1 MLYRGTV
8 TLPRLNAHRAVLAA
22 AALTTIVAAAL
33 ATTLVVF
40 SGQAL
45 PRSVHQRLTAASGT
59 SMVID
64 GPVTSSDAAGYTAAL
79 RSDVATALEGA
90 PSAFYHAYWSDPLG
104 LPIGRGKV
112 VPIAEAA
119 VFENVA
125 SHAHLLAGA
134 WPTAPASGGPIPAAL
149 PASAA
154 ALLHVSPGDRLRL
167 LDRVT
172 KRPVSFL
179 VTGLFQANSGA
190 YWSLNQIPAN
200 GSSSLG
206 GFVTYG
212 PLVVNQ
218 AVLPGRLAV
227 FEGSWVDQPDT
238 SAIPLGNF
246 RTVAAHVSALRQ
258 TVSNSPAIVG
268 LALSTNLDSV
278 LDGTATSLGVSR
290 SLLAI
295 TAVELFLLAGAALV
309 AAAQLLAA
317 QREGEYAMLAAR
329 GATRPQLVR
338 MAMAEAVPLCLL
350 AGVAGAAAGTWLAG
364 RIAARES
371 GTLAGAWWG
380 PTVVA
385 AGAALIIMA
394 PAALAPTPGAARI
407 RRGRQ
412 AAISAASRAGT
423 DVAVLLLAVLAGWQL
438 RRYSAASTGPNGGT
452 GIDPV
457 LALAPALA
465 LAGGTIAALRILPA
479 AGKAGDRLAA
489 RGRRLTAAMASWQVS
504 RQPLRQGGT
513 VLLIVLAVATS
524 TLALAQHQSWLRS
537 NRDQAAFEAGADVRA
552 DLSQPLP
559 TGQTGRLATLPG
571 VRGAMPV
578 VVADSSTN
586 AGSPLIAFDPGQ
598 AAQIAL
604 LRPDESPLPAAAL
617 FRKVQLAGARPGVL
631 IKGPADVIH
640 LTAALGPAR
649 LHLAPASVVITIDD
663 ADGNAYQLALGT
675 LSGDGR
681 PHTLTVRV
689 ASPGSGSAVIYP
701 LRLTAMAVDYTL
713 PETRV
718 RVPATFRV
726 LSVNSAT
733 GSALSG
739 WRGDASSDELTSLD
753 ESYSSSAGY
762 LAPGFISSRL
772 GSDGAWT
779 ATFNSGWGSVSSF
792 GLAIYSAPEGPL
804 EGELDL
810 TVASPRAGAI
820 PGIATR
826 AFLAANSA
834 RLGDAVTVTV
844 GGDATLV
851 VRIVAVVSTFPTVTS
866 PFGAL
871 IVDLP
876 SVQDDLASQSLPP
889 LPVTEWWLSTA
900 GARVPSQLAGVL
912 PPGSAVTSAA
922 ALAAGLAAN
931 PMTAVPQQALLA
943 IAIAAGVL
951 AVTGCCVA
959 IAVGIRQRR
968 AENALLAALGVAP
981 GGAARQLCL
990 ERLMLGLPSA
1000 LAGVILGAVIA
1011 ELLVPA
1017 VTLTAN
1023 ASLPVPS
1030 VIIQFDWVQTLPLAL
1045 AVAALPVLVAT
1056 AVIARRPDPAA
1067 ELRTA
1072 EAA

>member
-1 MLYRGTV
+1 MRYRGTF

-22 AALTTIVAAAL
+22 AALTTLVAAAL

-59 SMVID
+59 PMVIS
-64 GPVTSSDAAGYTAAL
+64 GPVTSSDAPGYTAAL
-79 RSDVATALEGA
+79 RSDVNTALEGA
-90 PSAFYHAYWSDPLG
+90 PSAFFHAYWSDPLG
-104 LPIGRGKV
+104 LPISRGQD

-119 VFENVA
+119 VFEGVT
-125 SHAHLLAGA
+125 SHARLLAGA
-134 WPTAPASGGPIPAAL
+134 WPAAPAPGRPIPAAL

-154 ALLHVSPGDRLRL
+154 ALLHVLPGDLLRLR
-167 LDRVT
+167 DRVT

-179 VTGLFQANSGA
+179 VTGLFQATSGV
-190 YWSLNQIPAN
+190 YWSLNQIPAS
-200 GSSSLG
+200 GSSTLG

-212 PLVVNQ
+212 PLVVNP

-227 FEGSWVDQPDT
+227 FGGSWVDQPDT
-238 SAIPLGNF
+238 PAIPLGNF
-246 RTVAAHVSALRQ
+246 RSVAAHVAALRQ

-278 LDGTATSLGVSR
+278 LDGTATTLGVSR

-309 AAAQLLAA
+309 AVAQLLAA

-329 GATRPQLVR
+329 GATRLQLVR
-338 MAMAEAVPLCLL
+338 MAMAEAVPVCLL
-350 AGVAGAAAGTWLAG
+350 AGVAGAAAGIWLAG
-364 RIAARES
+364 RIAARET
-371 GTLAGAWWG
+371 GTLAGAWWAAA
-380 PTVVA
+380 VVA
-385 AGAALIIMA
+385 AGAAVIIVA
-394 PAALAPTPGAARI
+394 PAALAPTPGDARI

-412 AAISAASRAGT
+412 SAISAASRAGT

-438 RRYSAASTGPNGGT
+438 RRYSAASAGPNGGT

-457 LALAPALA
+457 LTLAPALA

-479 AGKAGDRLAA
+479 AGQAGDRLAA
-489 RGRRLTAAMASWQVS
+489 RGKRLTAAMASWQVS
-504 RQPLRQGGT
+504 RQLFRQGGT

-524 TLALAQHQSWLRS
+524 TLALAQHQSWVRS
-537 NRDQAAFEAGADVRA
+537 NRDQAAFAAGADVRA

-559 TGQTGRLATLPG
+559 AGQAGRLAALPG
-571 VRGAMPV
+571 VRSATPV
-578 VVADSSTN
+578 VVADSVTN
-586 AGSPLIAFDPGQ
+586 AGSPLVALDPGR

-604 LRPDESPLPAAAL
+604 LRPDESPLPAAEL
-617 FRKVQLAGARPGVL
+617 FRTIQPAGTPPGVPL
-631 IKGPADVIH
+631 QEPAGVIR
-640 LTAALGPAR
+640 LTAALGPAA
-649 LHLAPASVVITIDD
+649 LNLAPATVTITIDD
-663 ADGNAYQLALGT
+663 ADGDAYQLTAGT
-675 LSGDGR
+675 LPADGR

-689 ASPGSGSAVIYP
+689 ASPGGDVIYP
-701 LRLTAMAVDYTL
+701 LRLTAITVDYAL
-713 PETRV
+713 
-718 RVPATFRV
+718 PATQVRGPASFQV

-739 WRGDASSDELTSLD
+739 WRGAASSDELTSLY
-753 ESYSSSAGY
+753 EAYAGNVSYGT
-762 LAPGFISSRL
+762 PGVTSSRL
-772 GSDGAWT
+772 GAGGAWT
-779 ATFNSGWGSVSSF
+779 TTFNSGWGSVASF
-792 GLAIYSAPEGPL
+792 ALAVYSAPGGPI

-810 TVASPRAGAI
+810 TAASPRAGASI
-820 PGIATR
+820 PGIATQ

-834 RLGDAVTVTV
+834 SLGETVSASVVGGATLAVTV
-844 GGDATLV
+844 
-851 VRIVAVVSTFPTVTS
+851 VAVVSTFPTVTS
-866 PFGAL
+866 PVGAL

-876 SVQDDLASQSLPP
+876 SVQDYLASQALAP
-889 LPVTEWWLSTA
+889 LPVTQWWLSTA
-900 GARVPSQLAGVL
+900 GHRVPPRLAGAL
-912 PPGSAVTSAA
+912 PPGSVITSAA
-922 ALAAGLAAN
+922 ELAAGLAAN

-943 IAIAAGVL
+943 IAIAAAVL

-968 AENALLAALGVAP
+968 AETALLAALGVAP

-1000 LAGVILGAVIA
+1000 LAGVALGAVIA

-1030 VIIQFDWVQTLPLAL
+1030 VLIEFDWAQTLPLAL
-1045 AVAALPVLVAT
+1045 AVAALPVLVAA
-1056 AVIARRPDPAA
+1056 AVIARGADPAA

>member
-1 MLYRGTV
+1 MLYRGTF

-45 PRSVHQRLTAASGT
+45 PRSVHQRLAAASGT

-64 GPVTSSDAAGYTAAL
+64 GPVTSSDASSYTAVLHA
-79 RSDVATALEGA
+79 DVDTALEGT
-90 PSAFYHAYWSDPLG
+90 PSAFYYAYWSDPLG
-104 LPIGRGKV
+104 LPISRGKD

-119 VFENVA
+119 TFEDVS
-125 SHAHLLAGA
+125 SHAHLLTGA
-134 WPTAPASGGPIPAAL
+134 WLTAPAPGGPIPAAL

-154 ALLHVSPGDRLRL
+154 ALLHVSPGDLLHL

-179 VTGLFQANSGA
+179 VTGLFQATSGV
-190 YWSLNQIPAN
+190 YWSLNQIPAS
-200 GSSSLG
+200 GSATLG

-212 PLVVNQ
+212 PLVVDP
-218 AVLPGRLAV
+218 AALPGRLAV

-238 SAIPLGNF
+238 PAIPLGSF
-246 RTVAAHVSALRQ
+246 RAVAAHVSALRQ

-278 LDGTATSLGVSR
+278 LGGTATSLGVSR

-329 GATRPQLVR
+329 GATRLQLVR
-338 MAMAEAVPLCLL
+338 MALAEAVPLCLL

-364 RIAARES
+364 RIAARAA
-371 GTLAGAWWG
+371 GTLAGAWWAAA
-380 PTVVA
+380 VVA
-385 AGAALIIMA
+385 AGAAVIIMA
-394 PAALAPTPGAARI
+394 PAALAPTPGTARI

-412 AAISAASRAGT
+412 SAISAASRAGT

-438 RRYSAASTGPNGGT
+438 RRYSAASAGPNGGT

-457 LALAPALA
+457 LTLAPALA
-465 LAGGTIAALRILPA
+465 LAGGTIAALRILPT

-504 RQPLRQGGT
+504 RQPLSQGGT

-524 TLALAQHQSWLRS
+524 TLALAQHQSWVRS
-537 NRDQAAFEAGADVRA
+537 NRDQAAFAAGADVRA

-559 TGQTGRLATLPG
+559 TGQTGRLAALPG
-571 VRGAMPV
+571 VRDATPV
-578 VVADSSTN
+578 VVADSATN
-586 AGSPLIAFDPGQ
+586 AGSPLVALDPGR

-617 FRKVQLAGARPGVL
+617 FSKIQPAGVPPGVPL
-631 IKGPADVIH
+631 RGPAGVIR
-640 LTAALGPAR
+640 LTAALGPAS
-649 LHLAPASVVITIDD
+649 LNLAPATVTITIDD
-663 ADGNAYQLALGT
+663 ADGDAYQLAAGALP
-675 LSGDGR
+675 GDGR

-689 ASPGSGSAVIYP
+689 APPGGDVIDP
-701 LRLTAMAVDYTL
+701 LRLTAITVDYGL
-713 PETRV
+713 PATAV
-718 RVPATFRV
+718 RRPATFRV
-726 LSVNSAT
+726 LSVNSVT

-739 WRGDASSDELTSLD
+739 WRGAASSDELTSLN
-753 ESYSSSAGY
+753 EAYQSNVGY
-762 LAPGFISSRL
+762 GAPGVISSRL
-772 GSDGAWT
+772 GAGGAWT
-779 ATFNSGWGSVSSF
+779 TTFNSGWGSVAAF
-792 GLAIYSAPEGPL
+792 GLALYTAPEGPI

-810 TVASPRAGAI
+810 AVSSPRAGASM
-820 PGIATR
+820 PGIATQ

-834 RLGDAVTVTV
+834 SVGDTVSATV
-844 GGDATLV
+844 GGNATLA

-876 SVQDDLASQSLPP
+876 SVQDYLASQSLAP
-889 LPVTEWWLSTA
+889 LPVTQWWLSTA
-900 GARVPSQLAGVL
+900 GHRVPPQLPGAL
-912 PPGSAVTSAA
+912 PPGSVITSAA
-922 ALAAGLAAN
+922 GLAAGLAAN

-943 IAIAAGVL
+943 IAIAAAVL

-1000 LAGVILGAVIA
+1000 LAGVVLGVVIA

-1030 VIIQFDWVQTLPLAL
+1030 VLIQFDWVQVLPLAL
-1045 AVAALPVLVAT
+1045 AVAALPVLVAA

-1067 ELRTA
+1067 ELRAA
-1072 EAA
+1072 ESA